1 VIGHGEEGNFEVMW
15 DILRSALRSIHEK
28 NASKLSFEQLYRASY
43 KIVLNKKGDK
53 LYERVKEFEEQ
64 WFASQVMPTI
74 RKLITSNLINITK
87 GGIASITANERR
99 LTGEAF
105 LKGLHAS
112 WSDHIM
118 TMNMTT
124 DVLMYMDR
132 VYCADYRKA
141 SIFTT
146 AMGLFRDHIIRSS
159 LSDVQMHTSDVLNSV
174 ILDQIG
180 MERDGDVINK
190 TLIRSCMHML
200 EGIYGTDEEVDDDK
214 LYLTMFEPEFLENS
228 RLFYNKECSLLLR
241 DSDASTWLRQTRR
254 RLAEEAARCQT
265 TVSILTAPKI
275 AKVVEEEMFSAHLS
289 DFLQM
294 EGSGIK
300 AMIDN
305 DRFEDLDILYQL
317 ISRVDATKAPL
328 QKALQTQVVKLGTQI
343 NKTITETDFTAVQ
356 VAPEDGEA
364 AEAPTEGG
372 AANSKAPAKISA
384 TNAQTL
390 AAIKWVEEVLR
401 LKDKFDTMWGKC
413 FNQDLQLQTALT
425 KSFADFINLFD
436 RSSEYVSLFIDENL
450 KRGIKGKTEAEIDEV
465 LDKAVTLIRYIQD
478 KDFFERY
485 YKKHLARRLLMSKS
499 ESADV
504 EKAMITRMK
513 MEIGS
518 SFTQKLE
525 GMFKDMQVSVEL
537 TTQYRDH
544 MRDFQNT
551 DRKIVDL
558 SIQVLTTNNWPVEAV
573 GSGSKA
579 VEDGREN
586 CTWPP
591 QISTLQDSFKSF
603 YLKER
608 NGRRLTWLPQL
619 GNADI
624 KIVFPKV
631 PGKETGPLSK
641 VRRHE
646 LNCTTY
652 AMIILLQF
660 NNLADGASLTFEEIQ
675 EATNLP
681 THELSRQLY
690 TLSVL
695 PKAKVLSKSPDG
707 RALPKAGDKF
717 SFNISF
723 SSKAIKI
730 KQPVI
735 SGLMNN
741 KVESEEE
748 RKKTEDTNDQHRGF
762 YIDGAIVRIMK

>member
-1 VIGHGEEGNFEVMW
+1 
-15 DILRSALRSIHEK
+15 L
-28 NASKLSFEQLYRASY
+28 
-43 KIVLNKKGDK
+43 KKQGDR

-64 WFASQVMPTI
+64 WFASQVMPKI
-74 RKLITSNLINITK
+74 RKLITSNLINITQ

-105 LKGLHAS
+105 LTGMKAS
-112 WSDHIM
+112 WGDHI
-118 TMNMTT
+118 TVMNMTT

-132 VYCADYRKA
+132 VYCTDNRKA

-159 LSDVQMHTSDVLNSV
+159 LSDVQMRTCDVLNSV

-190 TLIRSCMHML
+190 ALVRNCMSML
-200 EGIYGTDEEVDDDK
+200 EGLYATDEEVDSDK
-214 LYLTMFEPEFLENS
+214 LYLTMFEPEFLDKS
-228 RLFYNKECSLLLR
+228 RLFYNKECNSLLR

-254 RLAEEAARCQT
+254 RLEEEAARCQT
-265 TVSILTAPKI
+265 TVSPLTAPKI
-275 AKVVEEEMFSAHLS
+275 AKVVEEEMISAHLS
-289 DFLQM
+289 EFLQM

-300 AMIDN
+300 AMINN
-305 DRFEDLDILYQL
+305 DRFEDLDVLYQL

-328 QKALQTQVVKLGTQI
+328 KKALQSQVVDLGTQI
-343 NKTITETDFTAVQ
+343 NKTIIETDFTV
-356 VAPEDGEA
+356 VALEDGEA
-364 AEAPTEGG
+364 ADAPVEV
-372 AANSKAPAKISA
+372 AAAKSKAPPKKSV

-413 FNQDLQLQTALT
+413 FDQDLQLQTALT

-478 KDFFERY
+478 KDIFERY

-513 MEIGS
+513 MEIGNA
-518 SFTQKLE
+518 FTQKLE
-525 GMFKDMQVSVEL
+525 GMFKDMQVSTEL
-537 TTQYRDH
+537 TSQYRDH
-544 MRDFQNT
+544 MRDFEDT

-558 SIQVLTTNNWPVEAV
+558 GIQVLTTNHWPVEAV
-573 GSGSKA
+573 DPSSKR
-579 VEDGREN
+579 EEGREN

-591 QISTLQDSFKSF
+591 QISTLQESFKSF

-608 NGRRLTWLPQL
+608 NGRRLTWLPFL

-631 PGKETGPLSK
+631 PGKEVGPLSK

-646 LNCTTY
+646 FNCSTY

-660 NNLADGASLTFEEIQ
+660 NDLEDGASLTFEEIQ
-675 EATNLP
+675 EATNLSSQ
-681 THELSRQLY
+681 ELSKQLF

-695 PKAKVLSKSPDG
+695 PKAKVLSKTPDD

-717 SFNISF
+717 SFNTSF
-723 SSKAIKI
+723 NSKAIKI
-730 KQPVI
+730 KQPI
-735 SGLMNN
+735 IQGLMN

-748 RKKTEDTNDQHRGF
+748 RKETEEKNDEHRGF
-762 YIDGAIVRIMK
+762 IIDTVIVRIMK